1 MFDTDGNF
9 RFRFGSPGSADGHF
23 QSPSG
28 VAVTRDGEIVV
39 ADTMNNRIQASALVR
54 RERLDF
60 GFRLIQITFAES
72 SQSRKK
78 EVSYRVVELW
88 NKSTHHGTA
97 KNLLM
102 RAGGLNVVHC
112 T

>member
-39 ADTMNNRIQASALVR
+39 ADTMNNRIQVSVLVR
-54 RERLDF
+54 RQRLDF
-60 GFRLIQITFAES
+60 RLRLIRYIIYWKES
-72 SQSRKK
+72 GSQKK
-78 EVSYRVVELW
+78 K
-88 NKSTHHGTA
+88 NKKTS
-97 KNLLM
+97 
-102 RAGGLNVVHC
+102 
-112 T
+112 